1 MKSRQA
7 IADSRMTDFTEVYTH
22 LYEKVNDYAE
32 GNTSTVI
39 LLLAEGQYKEA
50 QVVDKEITF
59 MATLINI
66 IGVIS

>member
-1 MKSRQA
+1 MKSRKV
-7 IADSRMTDFTEVYTH
+7 IADSRMQDFTELYTY
-22 LYEKVNDYAE
+22 LYEKVNDYA
-32 GNTSTVI
+32 GDHTSSVI

-59 MATLINI
+59 VATLINI